1 MNATLNIGQTI
12 GDYRVEEFVK
22 ACFEEKLPKDANLED
37 IVPYAVVTLFHARQ
51 QFYEQLKKA

>member
-22 ACFEEKLPKDANLED
+22 ASDENGDEIGRAH
-37 IVPYAVVTLFHARQ
+37 V
-51 QFYEQLKKA
+51 

>member
-1 MNATLNIGQTI
+1 M
-12 GDYRVEEFVK
+12 K
-22 ACFEEKLPKDANLED
+22 KLFSYMMDANLED